1 MSRRPSSNTL
11 AAAAALVAAL
21 ALAAAGGA
29 VAFSAIATEDAAP
42 SARTATVASAQP
54 AAEATSLSVSEIYE
68 RVHEGVVEISV
79 RGVAETPFGQGQQPR
94 AGLGSGWVYDEEG
107 HIVTNQHVV
116 DGADSVSVTFANGD
130 SYDAEVVGTDASTDL
145 AVLKVDAPAELLKP
159 LALGDSD
166 ALSVGDGVVAIGSPF
181 GLEGTITAGI
191 VSALHRQM
199 TAPNNFAINDAIQT
213 DAAINHGNSGG
224 PLLNMEGEVVG
235 VNAQIESDS
244 GGNDGVGLAIPSSTV
259 AEVVEQ
265 IAAGETVEHA
275 YLGVSVEEIPESA
288 AAELDVSPG
297 VAVTE
302 VRDGTPAAEAGLR
315 AATGSRTVDGRQYPT
330 GGDVITEVDG
340 EAVGSAEDL
349 QQAVDAKRPG
359 DRVELT
365 VSRAGETRTVAVE
378 LGTRPS

>member
-1 MSRRPSSNTL
+1 VCSSDL
-11 AAAAALVAAL
+11 
-21 ALAAAGGA
+21 
-29 VAFSAIATEDAAP
+29 
-42 SARTATVASAQP
+42 
-54 AAEATSLSVSEIYE
+54 
-68 RVHEGVVEISV
+68 VEISV

-94 AGLGSGWVYDEEG
+94 AGLGSGWVYDDEG

-145 AVLKVDAPAELLKP
+145 AVVKVDAPAELLEP
-159 LALGDSD
+159 LALGDSE
-166 ALSVGDGVVAIGSPF
+166 ALFVGDGVVAIGSPF

-244 GGNDGVGLAIPSSTV
+244 GGNDGVGFAIPSSTV

-288 AAELDVSPG
+288 ARELDVSPG

-302 VRDGTPAAEAGLR
+302 VRAGTPAAEAGLR